1 MANSLTPVDVYS
13 FVNALAQ
20 QLIGKDALTAYDT
33 SSFVTVG
40 QAVLATGYEN
50 TLDALGTMIGRTFI
64 AIRPYT
70 GEFNSIERTYDEFGA
85 ISRKISFF
93 SKFAEAA
100 TDWNT
105 NISPSQLDDGKT
117 VDHYKI
123 NKVYPLEIQFTGLK
137 VYQKS
142 YTRFRK
148 QLKVAF
154 TNETEFAKFVE
165 GMAVEIANEME
176 LMREV
181 ENRTL
186 VLNRIGANIQR
197 TTDSQSINLTT
208 AYNAKFGTTLKTKD
222 LLTTNLSDFLKFFV
236 ATLKNTSRAMT
247 KLTTNFHVT
256 PTKNNDA
263 GQAMTLLRHTPRDL
277 QRLIVSAPFWTD
289 AESYVFPEIFNDKY
303 LKIENFEA
311 VAYWQTPKAPLAI
324 NLKNVNTLN
333 AANGQ
338 STNGA
343 AVNESTVLAI
353 LYDRDAL
360 STNYYLD
367 DVVTTPVN
375 AAGDYYNTFY
385 HIARQFR
392 DDQTEN
398 ACVFYMKDT
407 D

>member
-1 MANSLTPVDVYS
+1 MANSLTPVDVYAIM
-13 FVNALAQ
+13 NTLAE
-20 QLIGKDALTAYDT
+20 QLIGKNALAAIDP

-64 AIRPYT
+64 ATRPYR

-93 SKFAEAA
+93 SKFAEQAQ
-100 TDWNT
+100 DWNT
-105 NISPSQLDDGKT
+105 QLAGTQLDDGKT

-154 TNETEFAKFVE
+154 SNETEFAKFVE

-176 LMREV
+176 LLKEV
-181 ENRTL
+181 ENRML
-186 VLNRIGANIQR
+186 VLNRIGANIQK
-197 TTDSQSINLTT
+197 TTNSQSINLTL
-208 AYNAKFGTTLKTKD
+208 AYNTKFGTTLKTKD

-247 KLTTNFHVT
+247 KMTTDFHVT
-256 PTKNNDA
+256 PSKNNDA
-263 GQAMTLLRHTPRDL
+263 GQTMTLLRHTPRDL

-311 VAYWQTPKAPLAI
+311 VAYWQNPDSPLAI

-333 AANGQ
+333 PTNGQ

-385 HIARQFR
+385 HVARQFR

-407 D
+407 V

>member
-1 MANSLTPVDVYS
+1 MANSLTPVDVYAIM
-13 FVNALAQ
+13 NTLAG
-20 QLIGKDALTAYDT
+20 QLIGKDVLAAVDP
-33 SSFVTVG
+33 SSFATVG

-64 AIRPYT
+64 AVRPYK

-100 TDWNT
+100 QDWNT
-105 NISPSQLDDGKT
+105 QLASTQLDDGKT

-142 YTRFRK
+142 YTRFRR

-154 TNETEFAKFVE
+154 SNETEFAKFVE

-176 LMREV
+176 LLREA
-181 ENRTL
+181 ENRML
-186 VLNRIGANIQR
+186 VLNRIGANIQKA
-197 TTDSQSINLTT
+197 TNSLAINLTK
-208 AYNAKFGTTLKTKD
+208 AYNDKFGTTLKTKD

-247 KLTTNFHVT
+247 RMTTDFHVT
-256 PTKNNDA
+256 PAKNNDA

-277 QRLIVSAPFWTD
+277 QRLVVSAPFWTD

-311 VAYWQTPKAPLAI
+311 VAYWQNPDSPLEI
-324 NLKNVNTLN
+324 KLKNINTLN

-338 STNGA
+338 SVNGT

-360 STNYYLD
+360 SVNYYLD

-385 HIARQFR
+385 HVARQFR